1 MASSIRYLLPIPSS
15 SHSDDD
21 DGDASD
27 DDGDNREDK
36 ESVIELYQQA
46 RPLVH
51 PHSNAAIKTLGK
63 MLDDPELMRR
73 MLQRNQKLTGTLGI
87 GGQRAFCSSSS
98 SDAGA
103 AGASSHHQVSER
115 LEFMAVCEEM
125 ILRFDPQA
133 RQSREIRLA
142 AMKQL
147 LLFYKLHV
155 DDVAYRRWEQRLPED
170 TERVSVSMLTQ
181 AFLLWFNETHLIE
194 HFKSFKHAQQLQQQQ
209 QQHTHESD
217 DKSLQQRANKSLE
230 KAQSTP
236 HLHPFELLRQQ
247 NDATLSFDYEKCARS
262 PAMSSKTL
270 GETNSLKS
278 KLIIHATQEL
288 RRKTKILS
296 RLDTPLATPEPQ
308 SQLAVAQTLAHTSSS
323 PSLNIVKATTDTTT
337 TRPNQLHERLH
348 QEKLARDVL
357 RRCSTHSLAPSNRAR
372 ASKLPPQLR
381 QQKAQQALAKQ
392 TRLQNVETAKAFSA
406 SVAMI
411 SRHIQNEEL
420 RDLRELHREQQA
432 QIVDDRKHWGRV
444 HRAHCRTLAED
455 KKSQHLREVHAM
467 KTIAREELEL
477 VRSYLGLRQGML
489 KCNKQPF
496 ALSESTSTLFQQ
508 PPEIL
513 AAKATAKTT
522 KQKKKLL
529 ATEKEHLDHVRSLQL
544 LDYVYD
550 KRRAVMEALKPKAEA
565 ALVEV
570 ELETADAVNQHDLQL
585 TVEDLWEQL
594 RARGVDMSSLLPPP
608 NSPPAAL
615 KYFGTSRPV
624 QLPPF
629 ASSAERTLS

>member
-1 MASSIRYLLPIPSS
+1 MASSIRYLLPFRSPSQ
-15 SHSDDD
+15 SDDD
-21 DGDASD
+21 DYASD
-27 DDGDNREDK
+27 DGDDDDCK
-36 ESVIELYQQA
+36 EPMVELYRQTK
-46 RPLVH
+46 PLVH
-51 PHSNAAIKTLGK
+51 PHSSAAIKTLGK

-73 MLQRNQKLTGTLGI
+73 MLQRNQKLTG
-87 GGQRAFCSSSS
+87 AFQPTASS
-98 SDAGA
+98 SDATA
-103 AGASSHHQVSER
+103 TALASHLQVSER

-125 ILRFDPQA
+125 MLSFDPQA
-133 RQSREIRLA
+133 RQSRNIRLTT
-142 AMKQL
+142 MKQL
-147 LLFYKLHV
+147 LLYYGLHV

-170 TERVSVSMLTQ
+170 TERVTVSMFTQ
-181 AFLLWFNETHLIE
+181 AFLLWFNETQLID
-194 HFKSFKHAQQLQQQQ
+194 HFKSFKLTQQA
-209 QQHTHESD
+209 HTT
-217 DKSLQQRANKSLE
+217 KCNLLLRAKTLE

-247 NDATLSFDYEKCARS
+247 NDATLSFDYAKCAQS
-262 PAMSSKTL
+262 TPVSSKTL
-270 GETNSLKS
+270 SESNSLKS

-296 RLDTPLATPEPQ
+296 RLDAPTSPQPSLPREP
-308 SQLAVAQTLAHTSSS
+308 TLAHASSS
-323 PSLNIVKATTDTTT
+323 PSLITNT
-337 TRPNQLHERLH
+337 PNQLHERLH

-357 RRCSTHSLAPSNRAR
+357 RRCSMHSLAPSNRAR
-372 ASKLPPQLR
+372 ASKSTPQLR
-381 QQKAQQALAKQ
+381 QLKTQQALAKQ
-392 TRLQNVETAKAFSA
+392 SRGQNVETAKAFSA
-406 SVAMI
+406 SIAMI

-432 QIVDDRKHWGRV
+432 EIVDDRKHWGRV
-444 HRAHCRTLAED
+444 HRAHCRALAED

-467 KTIAREELEL
+467 KAIAREELEL
-477 VRSYLGLRQGML
+477 VRSYLDLRQDML

-513 AAKATAKTT
+513 AAKATAKTRM
-522 KQKKKLL
+522 QKMKLL
-529 ATEKEHLDHVRSLQL
+529 ATEKEHLNHVRSLQL

-565 ALVEV
+565 ALIEV
-570 ELETADAVNQHDLQL
+570 ELEPEAVNRQSYQDLQV

-594 RARGVDMSSLLPPP
+594 RARGVDMSTLLPPP

-615 KYFGTSRPV
+615 KYFGNGRPV

>member
-1 MASSIRYLLPIPSS
+1 MASSIRYLLPIPSP
-15 SHSDDD
+15 SHSNDDD
-21 DGDASD
+21 NDDASD
-27 DDGDNREDK
+27 DGDGREDR
-36 ESVIELYQQA
+36 EPMVELYHQA
-46 RPLVH
+46 KPLVH
-51 PHSNAAIKTLGK
+51 PHSSAAIKTLGK

-73 MLQRNQKLTGTLGI
+73 MLQRNQKLSGGPL
-87 GGQRAFCSSSS
+87 GGQRASCSSSL
-98 SDAGA
+98 DA
-103 AGASSHHQVSER
+103 AGASHQQASEP
-115 LEFMAVCEEM
+115 LEFMEVCKEM
-125 ILRFDPQA
+125 VLRFDPQA
-133 RQSREIRLA
+133 RRSREIRLTTV
-142 AMKQL
+142 KHL
-147 LLFYKLHV
+147 LLFYELHV

-194 HFKSFKHAQQLQQQQ
+194 HFKNFKQAQQQQ
-209 QQHTHESD
+209 PQQVYGSKD
-217 DKSLQQRANKSLE
+217 NPLLLQRANKTLE
-230 KAQSTP
+230 KEQSAP
-236 HLHPFELLRQQ
+236 LLHPFELLRQH
-247 NDATLSFDYEKCARS
+247 NDATLSFDYEKCVQS
-262 PAMSSKTL
+262 PVVSSKTL
-270 GETNSLKS
+270 SETNSLKS

-296 RLDTPLATPEPQ
+296 RLDAPSPATPQ
-308 SQLAVAQTLAHTSSS
+308 SQGSPTLAPTLTHASSS
-323 PSLNIVKATTDTTT
+323 PSLKTTAATANTTATTGL
-337 TRPNQLHERLH
+337 NQLHERLH

-357 RRCSTHSLAPSNRAR
+357 RRCSTHSLAPSNRAK
-372 ASKLPPQLR
+372 ASKSTPQLR
-381 QQKAQQALAKQ
+381 QQKTQQALAKHM
-392 TRLQNVETAKAFSA
+392 RLQNVETAKAFSA

-420 RDLRELHREQQA
+420 RDLRELHREQQV
-432 QIVDDRKHWGRV
+432 QVVDDRKYWGRA
-444 HRAHCRTLAED
+444 HRAHCRALADD
-455 KKSQHLREVHAM
+455 KKTQRLREVHAM
-467 KTIAREELEL
+467 KAIAREELEL
-477 VRSYLGLRQGML
+477 VRSYLGLRQDML

-513 AAKATAKTT
+513 AAKATAKTG

-529 ATEKEHLDHVRSLQL
+529 AAEKEHLDHVRSLQL

-550 KRRAVMEALKPKAEA
+550 KQRAVMEALKPKAEA

-570 ELETADAVNQHDLQL
+570 ELDPEAQAASQQDLQR

-594 RARGVDMSSLLPPP
+594 RAHGVDMSALLPPP

-615 KYFGTSRPV
+615 KYFGSSRPA

>member
-1 MASSIRYLLPIPSS
+1 MASSIRYLLPIPSH

-27 DDGDNREDK
+27 DNGDNREDK
-36 ESVIELYQQA
+36 EPVVELYRQA
-46 RPLVH
+46 KPLVH

-63 MLDDPELMRR
+63 MFDDPELMRR
-73 MLQRNQKLTGTLGI
+73 MLQRNQKLTDTLGI

-103 AGASSHHQVSER
+103 AGASSQHQVSER

-125 ILRFDPQA
+125 MLRFDPQV

-147 LLFYKLHV
+147 LLFYRLHV

-194 HFKSFKHAQQLQQQQ
+194 HFMSFKHAQQQ
-209 QQHTHESD
+209 QQHVHESD
-217 DKSLQQRANKSLE
+217 GKSLQRRANKSLE

-296 RLDTPLATPEPQ
+296 RLDTLPATPEPQ
-308 SQLAVAQTLAHTSSS
+308 SQLSVAPTLTHASSS
-323 PSLNIVKATTDTTT
+323 PSLSITTAITDTTT

-348 QEKLARDVL
+348 QKKLARDVL
-357 RRCSTHSLAPSNRAR
+357 QRCSMHSLAPSNRAR
-372 ASKLPPQLR
+372 ASKPAPQLR

-392 TRLQNVETAKAFSA
+392 TRLQNIETAKAFSA
-406 SVAMI
+406 SIAMI

-420 RDLRELHREQQA
+420 RDLRELNREQQA

-444 HRAHCRTLAED
+444 HRAHCRALAED

-467 KTIAREELEL
+467 KAIAREELEL
-477 VRSYLGLRQGML
+477 VRSYLGLRQDML

-513 AAKATAKTT
+513 AAKATAKTV

-570 ELETADAVNQHDLQL
+570 ELETADAVDQHNLQL

-594 RARGVDMSSLLPPP
+594 RTRGVDMSSLLPPP

-629 ASSAERTLS
+629 ASSVERTLS